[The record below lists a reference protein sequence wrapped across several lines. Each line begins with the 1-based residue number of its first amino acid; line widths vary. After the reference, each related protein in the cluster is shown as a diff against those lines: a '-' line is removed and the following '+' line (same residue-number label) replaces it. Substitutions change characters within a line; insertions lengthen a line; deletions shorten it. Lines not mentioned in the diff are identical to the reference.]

1 MKNRTDLPSLDS
13 ALEAGQKISDLGITK
28 QFEPG
33 EAIVNEHASVRSIP
47 FITKGSVKVM
57 QSDEDYKEMVLYYLR
72 PGETCIMSFLAG
84 VSQDTSKV
92 RAVAEEA
99 CEVVFIPVHTFQ
111 ELIGKHPEWL
121 SYIFQIYHMRFEE
134 LLEVVNAISFKKMDV
149 RLLQFL
155 QKRCAVM
162 QTDTLSLTH
171 EQLAHEL
178 GTAREVVSR
187 LLKQLENEGMVELGR
202 NRIRLLTAGKQNR

>member
-1 MKNRTDLPSLDS
+1 MMKNSADFPSLVS
-13 ALEAGQKISDLGITK
+13 ALKGDQKISDLGITK
-28 QFEPG
+28 QFESG
-33 EAIVNEHASVRSIP
+33 ETIVNEHASVRSIP
-47 FITKGSVKVM
+47 FITKGNVKVM
-57 QSDEDYKEMVLYYLR
+57 QSDEDYREMVLYYLR

-84 VSQDTSKV
+84 ITHNTSKIK
-92 RAVAEEA
+92 AVAEEP
-99 CEVVFIPVHTFQ
+99 CEVVFIPVEKFQ

-121 SYIFQIYHMRFEE
+121 SYIFQIYHLRFEE
-134 LLEVVNAISFKKMDV
+134 LLEVVNAIAFKKMDV

-155 QKRCAVM
+155 QKRCEVM

-171 EQLAHEL
+171 EQLAQEL

-202 NRIRLLTAGKQNR
+202 NRITLLPAGKK